1 MEQVASKRECLN
13 LAYDCKVMLD
23 KHAFPITD
31 NQLKQLSED
40 VGPIL
45 AMIRRK
51 VDAGDITHIFN
62 VDRLQSRIEAV
73 VGELNIKEIILVT
86 DDGTVKIR

>member
-40 VGPIL
+40 VEPIL
-45 AMIRRK
+45 AIIRRK
-51 VDAGDITHIFN
+51 VDAEDMTHIFD
-62 VDRLQSRIEAV
+62 VDQLQYRIEAV
-73 VGELNIKEIILVT
+73 VGEINIKEIILVT
-86 DDGTVKIR
+86 GDGTVKIK